1 MTAML
6 KKRLPVG
13 IENFE
18 KIRRDGF
25 YYVDKTDLIKEL
37 LENWG
42 EVNLFTRPRRF
53 GKTLNMSMFQCF
65 FEIGCDKS
73 LFDGLRIAEEST
85 LCETYMGKFPVI
97 SISLKGID
105 AADYETA
112 RNLMVKVVNEEARRF
127 QFLTESSR
135 LTDTDKML
143 FGQLLQKEMDDETL
157 FCSLRELTELLRKH
171 YEKQVIVLID
181 EYDVPLDK
189 AFQNGFYREM
199 VSLIRGLFGMAL
211 KTNDSLQFAV
221 LTGCMRISKES
232 IITGLNNFEVLS
244 ILNDQYDESFGFTDA
259 EVKKILNDYNLKDH
273 YLEVK
278 EWYDGYHFG
287 NIDIY
292 CPWDVIQYCKSLYL
306 DVSAKPQDFW
316 SNSSGNAIVRRFIDK
331 ADISTRNEIERL
343 IAGES
348 IEKDVV
354 SELTYD
360 EIDKSIENLW
370 SVLFTTGY
378 LTHKGRTE
386 NGKYRLVIPNREVR
400 NLFVKKIRE
409 WLSDVTKNDG
419 ETLDKLCNAFVNK
432 ELEKIEE
439 IFGDYLWNTISI
451 RDTAVAKEKK
461 ENFYHGILL
470 GLLGCKSSWLIKSNA
485 ESGTGYS
492 DILVE
497 VPTNR
502 TGIVI
507 ELKYA
512 ENGDLDA
519 ACEEALKQIKE
530 KDYVWDYA
538 GHFFHFSTDEFKKRF
553 IDSVDEDEIIYK
565 DKNTKIIYKGELVDY
580 PFHLFSV
587 IDSG

>member
-65 FEIGCDKS
+65 FEIDCDKS

-181 EYDVPLDK
+181 EYDVPLAK
-189 AFQNGFYREM
+189 ANELGYYDEM
-199 VSLIRGLFGMAL
+199 VRLIRGIFGSAL
-211 KTNDSLQFAV
+211 KTNHNLYFAV
-221 LTGCMRISKES
+221 LTGCLRVAKES
-232 IITGLNNFEVLS
+232 IFTGVNNFNTFTITDV
-244 ILNDQYDESFGFTDA
+244 DFDEYFGFTDA
-259 EVKKILNDYNLKDH
+259 EVKEM
-273 YLEVK
+273 LEEYQLGSSYEDVR
-278 EWYDGYHFG
+278 EWYDGYRFG
-287 NIDIY
+287 NVDVY
-292 CPWDVIQYCKSLYL
+292 CPWDVICYVNKRRTDPALQ
-306 DVSAKPQDFW
+306 PQNYW
-316 SNSSGNAIVRRFIDK
+316 LNTSGNEVVRHFIEALGDGVTK
-331 ADISTRNEIERL
+331 TEMERL
-343 IAGES
+343 IGGE
-348 IEKDVV
+348 IVQKEIH
-354 SELTYD
+354 EEMTYHD
-360 EIDKSIENLW
+360 LYADMGNVW
-370 SVLFTTGY
+370 SVLFMTGY
-378 LTHKGRTE
+378 LTQRGRADG
-386 NGKYRLVIPNREVR
+386 NLYNLVIPNREIR
-400 NLFVKKIRE
+400 NIFTEQIMKMFQE
-409 WLSDVTKNDG
+409 QAEQDG
-419 ETLDKLCNAFVNK
+419 ETLGRFCDALEQGNA
-432 ELEKIEE
+432 EE
-439 IFGDYLWNTISI
+439 VERCFTGYMRKTVSI
-451 RDTAVAKEKK
+451 RDTFVRKATK
-461 ENFYHGILL
+461 ENFYHGMLI
-470 GLLGCKSSWLIKSNA
+470 GLLGFKEGWTVMFNREA
-485 ESGTGYS
+485 GDGFS
-492 DILVE
+492 DIQILIDDAE
-497 VPTNR
+497 

-507 ELKYA
+507 EVKYA
-512 ENGDLDA
+512 QNGDLEA
-519 ACEEALKQIKE
+519 ECQKALTQMRALHYEEGMRNAGIRKILKYGIAC
-530 KDYVWDYA
+530 W
-538 GHFFHFSTDEFKKRF
+538 KKTCKVVVE
-553 IDSVDEDEIIYK
+553 SES
-565 DKNTKIIYKGELVDY
+565 LV
-580 PFHLFSV
+580 
-587 IDSG
+587 

>member
-65 FEIGCDKS
+65 FEIGCDQS

-181 EYDVPLDK
+181 EYDVPLAK
-189 AFQNGFYREM
+189 ANELGYYDEM
-199 VSLIRGLFGMAL
+199 VRLIRGIFGSAL
-211 KTNDSLQFAV
+211 KTNHNLYFAV
-221 LTGCMRISKES
+221 LTGCLRVAKES
-232 IITGLNNFEVLS
+232 IFTGVNNFNTFTITDVDFGE
-244 ILNDQYDESFGFTDA
+244 YFGFTDA
-259 EVKKILNDYNLKDH
+259 EVKEM
-273 YLEVK
+273 LEEYQLGSSYEDVR
-278 EWYDGYHFG
+278 EWYDGYRFG
-287 NIDIY
+287 NVDVY
-292 CPWDVIQYCKSLYL
+292 CPWDVICYVNKRRTDPALQ
-306 DVSAKPQDFW
+306 PQNYW
-316 SNSSGNAIVRRFIDK
+316 LNTSGNEVVRHFIEALGDGVTK
-331 ADISTRNEIERL
+331 TEMERL
-343 IAGES
+343 IGGE
-348 IEKDVV
+348 IVQKEIH
-354 SELTYD
+354 EEMTYHD
-360 EIDKSIENLW
+360 LYADMGNVW
-370 SVLFTTGY
+370 SVLFMTGY
-378 LTHKGRTE
+378 LTQRGRADG
-386 NGKYRLVIPNREVR
+386 NLYNLVIPNREIR
-400 NLFVKKIRE
+400 NIFTEQIMKMFQE
-409 WLSDVTKNDG
+409 QAEQDG
-419 ETLDKLCNAFVNK
+419 ETLGRFCDALEQGNA
-432 ELEKIEE
+432 EE
-439 IFGDYLWNTISI
+439 VERCFTGYMRKTVSI
-451 RDTAVAKEKK
+451 RDTFVRKATK
-461 ENFYHGILL
+461 ENFYHGMLI
-470 GLLGCKSSWLIKSNA
+470 GLLGFKEGWTVMSNREA
-485 ESGTGYS
+485 GDGFS
-492 DILVE
+492 DIQILIDDAE
-497 VPTNR
+497 

-507 ELKYA
+507 EVKYA
-512 ENGDLDA
+512 QNGDLEAECQKALTQMQTLHYEDGMRNA
-519 ACEEALKQIKE
+519 GIRKILKYGIAC
-530 KDYVWDYA
+530 W
-538 GHFFHFSTDEFKKRF
+538 KKTCKVVVE
-553 IDSVDEDEIIYK
+553 SES
-565 DKNTKIIYKGELVDY
+565 LV
-580 PFHLFSV
+580 
-587 IDSG
+587 

>member
-181 EYDVPLDK
+181 EYDVPLAK
-189 AFQNGFYREM
+189 ANELGYYGEM
-199 VSLIRGLFGMAL
+199 VRLICGIFGSAL
-211 KTNDSLQFAV
+211 KTNHNLYFAV
-221 LTGCMRISKES
+221 LTGCLRVAKES
-232 IITGLNNFEVLS
+232 IFTGVNNFNTFTITDV
-244 ILNDQYDESFGFTDA
+244 DFDEYFGFTDA
-259 EVKKILNDYNLKDH
+259 EVKEM
-273 YLEVK
+273 LEEYQLGSSYEDVR
-278 EWYDGYHFG
+278 EWYDGYRFG
-287 NIDIY
+287 NVDVY
-292 CPWDVIQYCKSLYL
+292 CPWDVICYVNKRRTDPALQ
-306 DVSAKPQDFW
+306 PQNYW
-316 SNSSGNAIVRRFIDK
+316 LNTSGNEVVRHFIEALGDGVTK
-331 ADISTRNEIERL
+331 TEMERL
-343 IAGES
+343 IGGE
-348 IEKDVV
+348 IVQKEIH
-354 SELTYD
+354 EEMTYHD
-360 EIDKSIENLW
+360 LYADMGNVW
-370 SVLFTTGY
+370 SVLFMTGY
-378 LTHKGRTE
+378 LTQRGRADG
-386 NGKYRLVIPNREVR
+386 NLYNLVIPNREIR
-400 NLFVKKIRE
+400 NIFTEQIMKMFQE
-409 WLSDVTKNDG
+409 QAEQDG
-419 ETLDKLCNAFVNK
+419 ETLGRFCDALEQENAEEVERCFTGYMRKTVSILDTFVRK
-432 ELEKIEE
+432 A
-439 IFGDYLWNTISI
+439 T
-451 RDTAVAKEKK
+451 K
-461 ENFYHGILL
+461 ENFYHGMLI
-470 GLLGCKSSWLIKSNA
+470 GLLGFKEGWTVMSNREA
-485 ESGTGYS
+485 GDGFS
-492 DILVE
+492 DIQILIDDAE
-497 VPTNR
+497 

-507 ELKYA
+507 EVKYA
-512 ENGDLDA
+512 QNGDLEAECQKALTQMRALHYEDGMRNA
-519 ACEEALKQIKE
+519 GMQKVFKYGIAC
-530 KDYVWDYA
+530 W
-538 GHFFHFSTDEFKKRF
+538 KKTCKVVVE
-553 IDSVDEDEIIYK
+553 SEI
-565 DKNTKIIYKGELVDY
+565 LV
-580 PFHLFSV
+580 
-587 IDSG
+587 G

>member
-53 GKTLNMSMFQCF
+53 GKTLNMSMFQFF

-181 EYDVPLDK
+181 EYDVPLAK
-189 AFQNGFYREM
+189 ANELGYYGEM
-199 VSLIRGLFGMAL
+199 VRLIRGIFGSAL
-211 KTNDSLQFAV
+211 KTNHNLYFAV
-221 LTGCMRISKES
+221 LTGCLRVAKES
-232 IITGLNNFEVLS
+232 IFTGVNNFNTFTITDV
-244 ILNDQYDESFGFTDA
+244 DFDEYFGFTDA
-259 EVKKILNDYNLKDH
+259 EVKEM
-273 YLEVK
+273 LEEYQLGSSYEDVR
-278 EWYDGYHFG
+278 EWYDGYRFG
-287 NIDIY
+287 NVDVY
-292 CPWDVIQYCKSLYL
+292 CPWDVIYYVNKRRTDPALQ
-306 DVSAKPQDFW
+306 PQNYW
-316 SNSSGNAIVRRFIDK
+316 LNTSGNEVVRHFIEALGDGVTK
-331 ADISTRNEIERL
+331 TEMERL
-343 IAGES
+343 IGGE
-348 IEKDVV
+348 IVQKEIH
-354 SELTYD
+354 EEMTYHD
-360 EIDKSIENLW
+360 LYADMGNVW
-370 SVLFTTGY
+370 SVLFMTGY
-378 LTHKGRTE
+378 LTQRGRADG
-386 NGKYRLVIPNREVR
+386 NLYNLVIPNREIR
-400 NLFVKKIRE
+400 NIFTEQIMKMFQE
-409 WLSDVTKNDG
+409 QAEQDG
-419 ETLDKLCNAFVNK
+419 ETLGRFCDALEQGNA
-432 ELEKIEE
+432 EE
-439 IFGDYLWNTISI
+439 VERCFTGYMRKTVSI
-451 RDTAVAKEKK
+451 RDTFVRKATK
-461 ENFYHGILL
+461 ENFYHGMLI
-470 GLLGCKSSWLIKSNA
+470 GLLGFKEGWTVMSNRDA
-485 ESGTGYS
+485 GDGFS
-492 DILVE
+492 DIQILIDDAE
-497 VPTNR
+497 

-507 ELKYA
+507 EVKYA
-512 ENGDLDA
+512 QNGDLEAECQKALTQMRALHYEDGMRNA
-519 ACEEALKQIKE
+519 GMQKVFKYGIAC
-530 KDYVWDYA
+530 W
-538 GHFFHFSTDEFKKRF
+538 KKTCKVVVE
-553 IDSVDEDEIIYK
+553 SEI
-565 DKNTKIIYKGELVDY
+565 LV
-580 PFHLFSV
+580 
-587 IDSG
+587 G

>member
-143 FGQLLQKEMDDETL
+143 FGQLLQKKMDDETL

-181 EYDVPLDK
+181 EYDVPLAK
-189 AFQNGFYREM
+189 ANELGYYDEM
-199 VSLIRGLFGMAL
+199 VRLIRGIFGSAL
-211 KTNDSLQFAV
+211 KTNHNLYFAV
-221 LTGCMRISKES
+221 LTGCLRVAKES
-232 IITGLNNFEVLS
+232 IFTGVNNFNTFTITDV
-244 ILNDQYDESFGFTDA
+244 DFDEYFGFTDA
-259 EVKKILNDYNLKDH
+259 EVKEM
-273 YLEVK
+273 LEEYQLGSSYEDVR
-278 EWYDGYHFG
+278 EWYDGYRFG
-287 NIDIY
+287 NVDVY
-292 CPWDVIQYCKSLYL
+292 CPWDVICYVNKRRTDPALQ
-306 DVSAKPQDFW
+306 PQNYW
-316 SNSSGNAIVRRFIDK
+316 LNTSGNEVVRHFIEALGDGVTK
-331 ADISTRNEIERL
+331 TEMERL
-343 IAGES
+343 IGGE
-348 IEKDVV
+348 IVQKEIH
-354 SELTYD
+354 EEMTYHD
-360 EIDKSIENLW
+360 LYADMGNVW
-370 SVLFTTGY
+370 SVLFMTGY
-378 LTHKGRTE
+378 LTQRGRADG
-386 NGKYRLVIPNREVR
+386 NLYNLVIPNREIR
-400 NLFVKKIRE
+400 NIFTEQIMKMFQE
-409 WLSDVTKNDG
+409 QAEQDG
-419 ETLDKLCNAFVNK
+419 ETLGRFCDALEQGNA
-432 ELEKIEE
+432 EE
-439 IFGDYLWNTISI
+439 VERCFTGYMRKTVSI
-451 RDTAVAKEKK
+451 RDTFVRKATK
-461 ENFYHGILL
+461 ENFYHGMLI
-470 GLLGCKSSWLIKSNA
+470 GLLGFKEGWTVMSNREA
-485 ESGTGYS
+485 GDGFS
-492 DILVE
+492 DIQVLIDDAE
-497 VPTNR
+497 

-507 ELKYA
+507 EVKYA
-512 ENGDLDA
+512 QNGDLEAECQKALTQMRALHYEDGMRNA
-519 ACEEALKQIKE
+519 GMQKVFKYGIAC
-530 KDYVWDYA
+530 W
-538 GHFFHFSTDEFKKRF
+538 KKTCKVVVE
-553 IDSVDEDEIIYK
+553 SES
-565 DKNTKIIYKGELVDY
+565 LV
-580 PFHLFSV
+580 
-587 IDSG
+587 

>member
-18 KIRRDGF
+18 KILRDGF

-181 EYDVPLDK
+181 EYDVPLAK
-189 AFQNGFYREM
+189 ANELGYYGEM
-199 VSLIRGLFGMAL
+199 VRLIRGIFGSAL
-211 KTNDSLQFAV
+211 KTNHNLYFAV
-221 LTGCMRISKES
+221 LTGCLRVEKES
-232 IITGLNNFEVLS
+232 IFTGVNNFNTFTITDV
-244 ILNDQYDESFGFTDA
+244 DFDEYFGFTDA
-259 EVKKILNDYNLKDH
+259 EVKEM
-273 YLEVK
+273 LEEYQLGSSYEDVR
-278 EWYDGYHFG
+278 EWYDGYRFG
-287 NIDIY
+287 NVDVY
-292 CPWDVIQYCKSLYL
+292 CPWDVICYVNKRRTDPALQ
-306 DVSAKPQDFW
+306 PQNYW
-316 SNSSGNAIVRRFIDK
+316 LNTSGNEVVRHFIEALGDGVTK
-331 ADISTRNEIERL
+331 TEMERL
-343 IAGES
+343 IGGE
-348 IEKDVV
+348 IVQKEIH
-354 SELTYD
+354 EEMTYHD
-360 EIDKSIENLW
+360 LYADMGNVW
-370 SVLFTTGY
+370 SVLFMTGY
-378 LTHKGRTE
+378 LTQRGRADG
-386 NGKYRLVIPNREVR
+386 NLYNLVIPNREIR
-400 NLFVKKIRE
+400 NIFTEQIMKMFQE
-409 WLSDVTKNDG
+409 QAEQDG
-419 ETLDKLCNAFVNK
+419 ETLGRFCDALEQGNA
-432 ELEKIEE
+432 EE
-439 IFGDYLWNTISI
+439 VERCFTGYMRKTVSI
-451 RDTAVAKEKK
+451 RDTFVRKATK
-461 ENFYHGILL
+461 ENFYHGMLI
-470 GLLGCKSSWLIKSNA
+470 GLLGFKEGWTVMSNREA
-485 ESGTGYS
+485 GDGFS
-492 DILVE
+492 DIQILIDDAE
-497 VPTNR
+497 

-507 ELKYA
+507 EVKYA
-512 ENGDLDA
+512 QNGDLEAECQKALTQMRALHYEDGMRNA
-519 ACEEALKQIKE
+519 GMQKVFKYGIAC
-530 KDYVWDYA
+530 W
-538 GHFFHFSTDEFKKRF
+538 KKTCKVVVE
-553 IDSVDEDEIIYK
+553 SES
-565 DKNTKIIYKGELVDY
+565 LV
-580 PFHLFSV
+580 
-587 IDSG
+587 

>member
-181 EYDVPLDK
+181 EYDVPLAK
-189 AFQNGFYREM
+189 ANELGYYGEM
-199 VSLIRGLFGMAL
+199 VRLIRGIFGSAL
-211 KTNDSLQFAV
+211 KTNHNLYFAV
-221 LTGCMRISKES
+221 LTGCLRVAKES
-232 IITGLNNFEVLS
+232 IFTGVNNFNTFTITDV
-244 ILNDQYDESFGFTDA
+244 DFDEYFGFTDA
-259 EVKKILNDYNLKDH
+259 EVKEM
-273 YLEVK
+273 LEEYQLGSSYEDVR
-278 EWYDGYHFG
+278 EWYDGYRFG
-287 NIDIY
+287 NVDVY
-292 CPWDVIQYCKSLYL
+292 CPWDVICYVNKLRTDPALQ
-306 DVSAKPQDFW
+306 PQNYW
-316 SNSSGNAIVRRFIDK
+316 LNTSGNEVVRHFIEALGDGVTK
-331 ADISTRNEIERL
+331 TEMERL
-343 IAGES
+343 IGGE
-348 IEKDVV
+348 IVQKEIH
-354 SELTYD
+354 EEMTYHD
-360 EIDKSIENLW
+360 LYADMGNVW
-370 SVLFTTGY
+370 SVLFMTGY
-378 LTHKGRTE
+378 LTQRGRADG
-386 NGKYRLVIPNREVR
+386 NLYNLVIPNREIR
-400 NLFVKKIRE
+400 NIFTEQIMKMFQE
-409 WLSDVTKNDG
+409 QAEQDG
-419 ETLDKLCNAFVNK
+419 ETLGRFCDALEQGNA
-432 ELEKIEE
+432 EE
-439 IFGDYLWNTISI
+439 AERCFTGYMRKTVSI
-451 RDTAVAKEKK
+451 RDTFVRKATK
-461 ENFYHGILL
+461 ENFYHGMLI
-470 GLLGCKSSWLIKSNA
+470 GLLGFKEGWTVMSNREA
-485 ESGTGYS
+485 GDGFS
-492 DILVE
+492 DIQILIDDAE
-497 VPTNR
+497 

-507 ELKYA
+507 EVKYA
-512 ENGDLDA
+512 QNGDLEAECQKALTQMRALHYEDGMRNA
-519 ACEEALKQIKE
+519 GMQKVFKYGIAC
-530 KDYVWDYA
+530 W
-538 GHFFHFSTDEFKKRF
+538 KKTCKVVVE
-553 IDSVDEDEIIYK
+553 SEI
-565 DKNTKIIYKGELVDY
+565 LV
-580 PFHLFSV
+580 
-587 IDSG
+587 G

>member
-143 FGQLLQKEMDDETL
+143 FGQLLQKKMDDETL

-181 EYDVPLDK
+181 EYDVPLAK
-189 AFQNGFYREM
+189 ANELGYYDEM
-199 VSLIRGLFGMAL
+199 VRLIRGIFGSAL
-211 KTNDSLQFAV
+211 KTNHNLYFAV
-221 LTGCMRISKES
+221 LTGCLRVAKES
-232 IITGLNNFEVLS
+232 IFTGVNNFNTFTTTDV
-244 ILNDQYDESFGFTDA
+244 DFDEYFGFTDA
-259 EVKKILNDYNLKDH
+259 EVKEM
-273 YLEVK
+273 LEEYQLGSSYEDVR
-278 EWYDGYHFG
+278 EWYDGYRFG
-287 NIDIY
+287 NVDVY
-292 CPWDVIQYCKSLYL
+292 CPWDVICYVNKRRTDPALQ
-306 DVSAKPQDFW
+306 PQNYW
-316 SNSSGNAIVRRFIDK
+316 LNTSGNEVVRHFIEALGDGVTK
-331 ADISTRNEIERL
+331 TEMERL
-343 IAGES
+343 IGGE
-348 IEKDVV
+348 IVQKEIH
-354 SELTYD
+354 EEMTYHD
-360 EIDKSIENLW
+360 LYADMGNVW
-370 SVLFTTGY
+370 SVLFMTGY
-378 LTHKGRTE
+378 LTQRGRADG
-386 NGKYRLVIPNREVR
+386 NLYNLVIPNREIR
-400 NLFVKKIRE
+400 NIFTEQIMKMFQE
-409 WLSDVTKNDG
+409 QAEQDG
-419 ETLDKLCNAFVNK
+419 ETLGRFCDALEQGNA
-432 ELEKIEE
+432 EE
-439 IFGDYLWNTISI
+439 VERCFTGYMRKTVSI
-451 RDTAVAKEKK
+451 RDTFVRKATK
-461 ENFYHGILL
+461 ENFYHGMLI
-470 GLLGCKSSWLIKSNA
+470 GLLGFKEGWTVMSNREA
-485 ESGTGYS
+485 GDGFS
-492 DILVE
+492 DIQILIDDAE
-497 VPTNR
+497 

-507 ELKYA
+507 EVKYA
-512 ENGDLDA
+512 QNGDLEAECQKALTQMRALHYEDGMRNA
-519 ACEEALKQIKE
+519 GMQKVFKYGIAC
-530 KDYVWDYA
+530 W
-538 GHFFHFSTDEFKKRF
+538 KKTCKVVVE
-553 IDSVDEDEIIYK
+553 SES
-565 DKNTKIIYKGELVDY
+565 LV
-580 PFHLFSV
+580 
-587 IDSG
+587 

>member
-181 EYDVPLDK
+181 EYDVPLAK
-189 AFQNGFYREM
+189 ANELGYYGEM
-199 VSLIRGLFGMAL
+199 VRLIRGIFGSAL
-211 KTNDSLQFAV
+211 KTNHNLYFAV
-221 LTGCMRISKES
+221 LTGCLRVAKES
-232 IITGLNNFEVLS
+232 IFTGVNNFNTFTITDV
-244 ILNDQYDESFGFTDA
+244 DFDEYFGFTDA
-259 EVKKILNDYNLKDH
+259 EVKEM
-273 YLEVK
+273 LEEYQLGSSYEDVR
-278 EWYDGYHFG
+278 EWYDGYRFG
-287 NIDIY
+287 NVDVY
-292 CPWDVIQYCKSLYL
+292 CPWDVICYVNKRRTDPALQ
-306 DVSAKPQDFW
+306 PQNYW
-316 SNSSGNAIVRRFIDK
+316 LNTSGNEVVRHFIEALGDGVTK
-331 ADISTRNEIERL
+331 TEMERL
-343 IAGES
+343 IGGE
-348 IEKDVV
+348 IVQKEIH
-354 SELTYD
+354 EEMTYHD
-360 EIDKSIENLW
+360 LYADMGNVW
-370 SVLFTTGY
+370 SVLFMTGY
-378 LTHKGRTE
+378 LTQRGRADG
-386 NGKYRLVIPNREVR
+386 NLYNLVIPNREIR
-400 NLFVKKIRE
+400 NIFTEQIMKMFQE
-409 WLSDVTKNDG
+409 QAEQDG
-419 ETLDKLCNAFVNK
+419 ETLGRFCDALEQGNA
-432 ELEKIEE
+432 EE
-439 IFGDYLWNTISI
+439 VERCFTGYMRKTVSI
-451 RDTAVAKEKK
+451 RDTFVRKATK
-461 ENFYHGILL
+461 ENFYHGMLI
-470 GLLGCKSSWLIKSNA
+470 GLLGFKEGWTVMSNREA
-485 ESGTGYS
+485 GDGFS
-492 DILVE
+492 DIQILIDDAE
-497 VPTNR
+497 

-507 ELKYA
+507 EVKYA
-512 ENGDLDA
+512 QNGDLEAECQKALTQMRALHYEDGMRNA
-519 ACEEALKQIKE
+519 GMQKVFKYGIAC
-530 KDYVWDYA
+530 W
-538 GHFFHFSTDEFKKRF
+538 KKTCK
-553 IDSVDEDEIIYK
+553 VVVE
-565 DKNTKIIYKGELVDY
+565 GESLV
-580 PFHLFSV
+580 
-587 IDSG
+587 

>member
-181 EYDVPLDK
+181 EYDVPLAK
-189 AFQNGFYREM
+189 ANELGYYGEM
-199 VSLIRGLFGMAL
+199 VRLIRGIFGSAL
-211 KTNDSLQFAV
+211 KTNHNLYFAV
-221 LTGCMRISKES
+221 LTGCLRVAKES
-232 IITGLNNFEVLS
+232 IFTGVNNFNTFTITDV
-244 ILNDQYDESFGFTDA
+244 DFDEYFGFTDA
-259 EVKKILNDYNLKDH
+259 EVKEM
-273 YLEVK
+273 LEEYQLGSSYEDVR
-278 EWYDGYHFG
+278 EWYDGYRFG
-287 NIDIY
+287 NVDVY
-292 CPWDVIQYCKSLYL
+292 CPWDVIYYVNKRRTDPALQ
-306 DVSAKPQDFW
+306 PQNYW
-316 SNSSGNAIVRRFIDK
+316 LNTSGNEVVRHFIEALGDGVTK
-331 ADISTRNEIERL
+331 TEMERL
-343 IAGES
+343 IGGE
-348 IEKDVV
+348 IVQKEIH
-354 SELTYD
+354 EEMTYHD
-360 EIDKSIENLW
+360 LYADMGNVW
-370 SVLFTTGY
+370 SVLFMTGY
-378 LTHKGRTE
+378 LTQRGRADG
-386 NGKYRLVIPNREVR
+386 NLYNLVIPNREIR
-400 NLFVKKIRE
+400 NIFTEQIMKMFQE
-409 WLSDVTKNDG
+409 QAEQDG
-419 ETLDKLCNAFVNK
+419 ETLGRFCDALEQGNA
-432 ELEKIEE
+432 EE
-439 IFGDYLWNTISI
+439 VERCFTGYMRKTVSI
-451 RDTAVAKEKK
+451 RDTFVRKATK
-461 ENFYHGILL
+461 ENFYHGMLI
-470 GLLGCKSSWLIKSNA
+470 GLLGFKEGWTVMSNREA
-485 ESGTGYS
+485 GDEFS
-492 DILVE
+492 DIQVLIDDAE
-497 VPTNR
+497 

-507 ELKYA
+507 EVKYA
-512 ENGDLDA
+512 QNGDLEA
-519 ACEEALKQIKE
+519 ECQKALTQMRALHYEEGMRNAGIRKILKYGIAC
-530 KDYVWDYA
+530 W
-538 GHFFHFSTDEFKKRF
+538 KKTCKVVVE
-553 IDSVDEDEIIYK
+553 SEI
-565 DKNTKIIYKGELVDY
+565 LV
-580 PFHLFSV
+580 
-587 IDSG
+587 G

>member
-181 EYDVPLDK
+181 EYDVPLAK
-189 AFQNGFYREM
+189 ANELGYYGEM
-199 VSLIRGLFGMAL
+199 VRLIRGIFGSAL
-211 KTNDSLQFAV
+211 KTNHNLYFAV
-221 LTGCMRISKES
+221 LTGCLRVAKES
-232 IITGLNNFEVLS
+232 IFTGVNNFNTFTITDV
-244 ILNDQYDESFGFTDA
+244 DFDEYFGFTDA
-259 EVKKILNDYNLKDH
+259 EVKEM
-273 YLEVK
+273 LEEYQLGSSYEDVR
-278 EWYDGYHFG
+278 EWYDGYRFG
-287 NIDIY
+287 NVDVY
-292 CPWDVIQYCKSLYL
+292 CPWDVICYVNKRRTDPALQ
-306 DVSAKPQDFW
+306 PQNYW
-316 SNSSGNAIVRRFIDK
+316 LNTSGNEVVRHFIEALGDGVTK
-331 ADISTRNEIERL
+331 TEMERL
-343 IAGES
+343 IGGE
-348 IEKDVV
+348 IVQKEIH
-354 SELTYD
+354 EEMTYHD
-360 EIDKSIENLW
+360 LYADMGNLW
-370 SVLFTTGY
+370 SVLFMTGY
-378 LTHKGRTE
+378 LTQRGRADG
-386 NGKYRLVIPNREVR
+386 NLYNLVIPNREIR
-400 NLFVKKIRE
+400 NIFTEQIMKMFQE
-409 WLSDVTKNDG
+409 QAEQDG
-419 ETLDKLCNAFVNK
+419 ETLGRFCDALEQGNA
-432 ELEKIEE
+432 EE
-439 IFGDYLWNTISI
+439 VERCFTGYMRKTVSI
-451 RDTAVAKEKK
+451 RDTFVRKATK
-461 ENFYHGILL
+461 ENFYHGMLI
-470 GLLGCKSSWLIKSNA
+470 GLLGFKEGWTVMSNREA
-485 ESGTGYS
+485 GDGFS
-492 DILVE
+492 DIQILIDDAE
-497 VPTNR
+497 

-507 ELKYA
+507 EVKYA
-512 ENGDLDA
+512 QNGDLEAECQKALTQMRALHYEDGMRNA
-519 ACEEALKQIKE
+519 GMQKVFKYGIAC
-530 KDYVWDYA
+530 W
-538 GHFFHFSTDEFKKRF
+538 KKTCKVVVE
-553 IDSVDEDEIIYK
+553 SEI
-565 DKNTKIIYKGELVDY
+565 LV
-580 PFHLFSV
+580 
-587 IDSG
+587 G

>member
-73 LFDGLRIAEEST
+73 LFDGLRIAEESM

-181 EYDVPLDK
+181 EYDVPLAK
-189 AFQNGFYREM
+189 ANELGYYDEM
-199 VSLIRGLFGMAL
+199 VRLIRGIFGSAL
-211 KTNDSLQFAV
+211 KTNHNLYFAM
-221 LTGCMRISKES
+221 LTGCLRVAKES
-232 IITGLNNFEVLS
+232 IFTGVNNFNTFTITDV
-244 ILNDQYDESFGFTDA
+244 DFDEYFGFTDA
-259 EVKKILNDYNLKDH
+259 EVKEM
-273 YLEVK
+273 LEEYQLGSSYEDVR
-278 EWYDGYHFG
+278 EWYDGYRFG
-287 NIDIY
+287 NVDVY
-292 CPWDVIQYCKSLYL
+292 CPWDVICYVNKRRTDPALQ
-306 DVSAKPQDFW
+306 PQNYW
-316 SNSSGNAIVRRFIDK
+316 LNTSGNEVVRHFIEALGDGVTK
-331 ADISTRNEIERL
+331 TEMERL
-343 IAGES
+343 IGGE
-348 IEKDVV
+348 IVQKEIH
-354 SELTYD
+354 EEMTYHD
-360 EIDKSIENLW
+360 LYADMGNVW
-370 SVLFTTGY
+370 SVLFMTGY
-378 LTHKGRTE
+378 LTQRGRADG
-386 NGKYRLVIPNREVR
+386 NLYNLVIPNREIR
-400 NLFVKKIRE
+400 NIFTEQIMKMFQE
-409 WLSDVTKNDG
+409 QAEQDG
-419 ETLDKLCNAFVNK
+419 ETLGRFCDALEQGNA
-432 ELEKIEE
+432 EE
-439 IFGDYLWNTISI
+439 VERCFTGYMRKTVSI
-451 RDTAVAKEKK
+451 RDTFVRKATK
-461 ENFYHGILL
+461 ENFYHGMLI
-470 GLLGCKSSWLIKSNA
+470 GLLGFKEGWTVMSNREA
-485 ESGTGYS
+485 GDGFS
-492 DILVE
+492 DIQILIDDAE
-497 VPTNR
+497 

-507 ELKYA
+507 EVKYA
-512 ENGDLDA
+512 QNGDLEEECQKALTQMRALHYEDGMRNA
-519 ACEEALKQIKE
+519 GMQKVFKYGIAC
-530 KDYVWDYA
+530 W
-538 GHFFHFSTDEFKKRF
+538 KKTCKVVVE
-553 IDSVDEDEIIYK
+553 SEI
-565 DKNTKIIYKGELVDY
+565 LV
-580 PFHLFSV
+580 
-587 IDSG
+587 G

>member
-181 EYDVPLDK
+181 EYDVPLAK
-189 AFQNGFYREM
+189 ANELGYYDEM
-199 VSLIRGLFGMAL
+199 VRLIRGIFGSAL
-211 KTNDSLQFAV
+211 KTNHNLYFAV
-221 LTGCMRISKES
+221 LTGCLRVAKES
-232 IITGLNNFEVLS
+232 IFTGVNNFNTFTITDV
-244 ILNDQYDESFGFTDA
+244 DFDEYFGFTDA
-259 EVKKILNDYNLKDH
+259 EVKEM
-273 YLEVK
+273 LEEYQLGSSYEDVR
-278 EWYDGYHFG
+278 EWYDGYRFG
-287 NIDIY
+287 NVDVY
-292 CPWDVIQYCKSLYL
+292 CPWDVICYVNKRRTDPALQ
-306 DVSAKPQDFW
+306 PQNYW
-316 SNSSGNAIVRRFIDK
+316 LNTSGNEVVRHFIEALGDGVTK
-331 ADISTRNEIERL
+331 TEMERL
-343 IAGES
+343 IGGE
-348 IEKDVV
+348 IVQKEIH
-354 SELTYD
+354 EEMTYHD
-360 EIDKSIENLW
+360 LYADMGNVW
-370 SVLFTTGY
+370 SVLFMTGY
-378 LTHKGRTE
+378 LTQRGRADG
-386 NGKYRLVIPNREVR
+386 NLYNLVIPNREIR
-400 NLFVKKIRE
+400 NIFTEQIMKMFQE
-409 WLSDVTKNDG
+409 QAEQDG
-419 ETLDKLCNAFVNK
+419 ETLGRFCDALEQGNA
-432 ELEKIEE
+432 EE
-439 IFGDYLWNTISI
+439 VERCFTGYMRKTVSI
-451 RDTAVAKEKK
+451 RDTFVRKATK
-461 ENFYHGILL
+461 ENFYHGMLI
-470 GLLGCKSSWLIKSNA
+470 GLLGFKEGWTVMSNR
-485 ESGTGYS
+485 EVGDGFS
-492 DILVE
+492 DIQILIDDAE
-497 VPTNR
+497 

-507 ELKYA
+507 EVKYA
-512 ENGDLDA
+512 QNGDLEAECQKALTQMRALHYEDGMRNA
-519 ACEEALKQIKE
+519 GMQKVFKYGIAC
-530 KDYVWDYA
+530 W
-538 GHFFHFSTDEFKKRF
+538 KKTCKVVVE
-553 IDSVDEDEIIYK
+553 SEI
-565 DKNTKIIYKGELVDY
+565 LV
-580 PFHLFSV
+580 
-587 IDSG
+587 G

>member
-181 EYDVPLDK
+181 EYDVPLAK
-189 AFQNGFYREM
+189 ANELGYYDEM
-199 VSLIRGLFGMAL
+199 VRLIRGIFGSAL
-211 KTNDSLQFAV
+211 KTNHNLYFAV
-221 LTGCMRISKES
+221 LTGCLRVAKES
-232 IITGLNNFEVLS
+232 IFTGVNNFNTFTITDV
-244 ILNDQYDESFGFTDA
+244 DFDEYFGFTDA
-259 EVKKILNDYNLKDH
+259 EVKEM
-273 YLEVK
+273 LEEYQLGSSYEDVR
-278 EWYDGYHFG
+278 EWYDGYRFG
-287 NIDIY
+287 NVDVY
-292 CPWDVIQYCKSLYL
+292 CPWDVICYVNKRRTDPALQ
-306 DVSAKPQDFW
+306 PQNYW
-316 SNSSGNAIVRRFIDK
+316 LNTSGNEVVRHFIEALGDGVTK
-331 ADISTRNEIERL
+331 TEMERL
-343 IAGES
+343 IGGE
-348 IEKDVV
+348 IVQKEIH
-354 SELTYD
+354 EEMTYHD
-360 EIDKSIENLW
+360 LYADMGNVW
-370 SVLFTTGY
+370 SVLFMTGY
-378 LTHKGRTE
+378 LTQRGRADG
-386 NGKYRLVIPNREVR
+386 NLYNLVIPNREIR
-400 NLFVKKIRE
+400 NIFTEQIMKMFQE
-409 WLSDVTKNDG
+409 QAEQDG
-419 ETLDKLCNAFVNK
+419 ETLGRFCDALEQGNA
-432 ELEKIEE
+432 EE
-439 IFGDYLWNTISI
+439 VERCFTGYMRKTVSI
-451 RDTAVAKEKK
+451 RDTFVRKATK
-461 ENFYHGILL
+461 ENFYHGMLI
-470 GLLGCKSSWLIKSNA
+470 GLLGFKEGWTVMSNREA
-485 ESGTGYS
+485 GDGFS
-492 DILVE
+492 DIQILIDDAE
-497 VPTNR
+497 

-507 ELKYA
+507 EVKYA
-512 ENGDLDA
+512 QNGDLEA
-519 ACEEALKQIKE
+519 ECQKALTQMRALHYEEGMRNAGMQKVFKYGIAC
-530 KDYVWDYA
+530 W
-538 GHFFHFSTDEFKKRF
+538 KKTCKVVVE
-553 IDSVDEDEIIYK
+553 SES
-565 DKNTKIIYKGELVDY
+565 LV
-580 PFHLFSV
+580 
-587 IDSG
+587 

>member
-181 EYDVPLDK
+181 EYDVPLAK
-189 AFQNGFYREM
+189 ANELGYYDEM
-199 VSLIRGLFGMAL
+199 VRLIRGIFGSAL
-211 KTNDSLQFAV
+211 KTNHNLYFAV
-221 LTGCMRISKES
+221 LTGCLRVAKES
-232 IITGLNNFEVLS
+232 IFTGVNNFNTFTITDV
-244 ILNDQYDESFGFTDA
+244 DFDEYFGFTDA
-259 EVKKILNDYNLKDH
+259 EVKEM
-273 YLEVK
+273 LEEYQLGSSYEDVR
-278 EWYDGYHFG
+278 EWYDGYRFG
-287 NIDIY
+287 NVDVY
-292 CPWDVIQYCKSLYL
+292 CPWDVICYVNKRRTDPALQ
-306 DVSAKPQDFW
+306 PQNYW
-316 SNSSGNAIVRRFIDK
+316 LNTSGNEVVRHFIEALGDGVTK
-331 ADISTRNEIERL
+331 TEMERL
-343 IAGES
+343 IGGE
-348 IEKDVV
+348 IVQKEIH
-354 SELTYD
+354 EEMTYHD
-360 EIDKSIENLW
+360 LYADMGNVW
-370 SVLFTTGY
+370 SVLFMTGY
-378 LTHKGRTE
+378 LTQRGRADG
-386 NGKYRLVIPNREVR
+386 NLYNLVIPNREIR
-400 NLFVKKIRE
+400 NIFTEQIMKMFQE
-409 WLSDVTKNDG
+409 QAEQDG
-419 ETLDKLCNAFVNK
+419 ETLGRFCDALEQGNA
-432 ELEKIEE
+432 EE
-439 IFGDYLWNTISI
+439 VERCFTGYMRKTVSI
-451 RDTAVAKEKK
+451 RDTFVRKATK
-461 ENFYHGILL
+461 ENFYHGMLI
-470 GLLGCKSSWLIKSNA
+470 GLLGFKEGWTVMSNREA
-485 ESGTGYS
+485 GDGFS
-492 DILVE
+492 DIQILIDDAE
-497 VPTNR
+497 

-507 ELKYA
+507 EVKYA
-512 ENGDLDA
+512 QNGDLEA
-519 ACEEALKQIKE
+519 ECQKALTQMRALHYEEGMRNAGIRKILKYGIAC
-530 KDYVWDYA
+530 W
-538 GHFFHFSTDEFKKRF
+538 KKTCKVVVE
-553 IDSVDEDEIIYK
+553 SEI
-565 DKNTKIIYKGELVDY
+565 LV
-580 PFHLFSV
+580 
-587 IDSG
+587 G

>member
-181 EYDVPLDK
+181 EYDVPLAK
-189 AFQNGFYREM
+189 ANELGYYGEM
-199 VSLIRGLFGMAL
+199 VRLIRGIFGSAL
-211 KTNDSLQFAV
+211 KTNHNLYFAV
-221 LTGCMRISKES
+221 LTGCLRVAKES
-232 IITGLNNFEVLS
+232 IFTGVNNFNTFTITDV
-244 ILNDQYDESFGFTDA
+244 DFDEYFGFTDA
-259 EVKKILNDYNLKDH
+259 EVKEM
-273 YLEVK
+273 LEEYQLGSSYEDVR
-278 EWYDGYHFG
+278 EWYDGYRFG
-287 NIDIY
+287 NVDVY
-292 CPWDVIQYCKSLYL
+292 CPWDVICYVNKRRTDPALQ
-306 DVSAKPQDFW
+306 PQNYW
-316 SNSSGNAIVRRFIDK
+316 LNTSGNEVVRHFIEALGDGVTK
-331 ADISTRNEIERL
+331 TEMERL
-343 IAGES
+343 IGGE
-348 IEKDVV
+348 IVQKEIH
-354 SELTYD
+354 EEMTYHD
-360 EIDKSIENLW
+360 LYADMGNVW
-370 SVLFTTGY
+370 SVLFMTGY
-378 LTHKGRTE
+378 LTQRGRADG
-386 NGKYRLVIPNREVR
+386 NLYNFVIPNREIR
-400 NLFVKKIRE
+400 NIFTEQIMKMFQE
-409 WLSDVTKNDG
+409 QAEQDG
-419 ETLDKLCNAFVNK
+419 ETLGRFCDALEQGNA
-432 ELEKIEE
+432 EE
-439 IFGDYLWNTISI
+439 VERCFTGYMRKTVSI
-451 RDTAVAKEKK
+451 RDTFVRKATK
-461 ENFYHGILL
+461 ENFYHGMLI
-470 GLLGCKSSWLIKSNA
+470 GLLGFKEGWTVMSNREA
-485 ESGTGYS
+485 GDGFS
-492 DILVE
+492 DIQILIDDAE
-497 VPTNR
+497 

-507 ELKYA
+507 EVKYA
-512 ENGDLDA
+512 QNGDLEAECQKALTQMRALHYEDGMRNA
-519 ACEEALKQIKE
+519 GMQKVFKYGIAC
-530 KDYVWDYA
+530 W
-538 GHFFHFSTDEFKKRF
+538 KKTCKVVVE
-553 IDSVDEDEIIYK
+553 SEI
-565 DKNTKIIYKGELVDY
+565 LV
-580 PFHLFSV
+580 
-587 IDSG
+587 G

>member
-73 LFDGLRIAEEST
+73 LFDGLRIAEESM

-181 EYDVPLDK
+181 EYDVPLAK
-189 AFQNGFYREM
+189 ANELGYYDEM
-199 VSLIRGLFGMAL
+199 VRLIRGIFGSAL
-211 KTNDSLQFAV
+211 KTNHNLYFAV
-221 LTGCMRISKES
+221 LTGCLRVAKES
-232 IITGLNNFEVLS
+232 IFTGVNNFNTFTITDV
-244 ILNDQYDESFGFTDA
+244 DFDEYFGFTDA
-259 EVKKILNDYNLKDH
+259 EVKEM
-273 YLEVK
+273 LEEYQLGSSYEDVR
-278 EWYDGYHFG
+278 EWYDGYRFG
-287 NIDIY
+287 NVDVY
-292 CPWDVIQYCKSLYL
+292 CPWDVICYVNKRRTDPALQ
-306 DVSAKPQDFW
+306 PQNYW
-316 SNSSGNAIVRRFIDK
+316 LNTSGNEVVRHFIEALGDGVTK
-331 ADISTRNEIERL
+331 TEMERL
-343 IAGES
+343 IGGE
-348 IEKDVV
+348 IVQKEIH
-354 SELTYD
+354 EEMTYHD
-360 EIDKSIENLW
+360 LYADMGNVW
-370 SVLFTTGY
+370 SVLFMTGY
-378 LTHKGRTE
+378 LTQRGRADG
-386 NGKYRLVIPNREVR
+386 NLYNLVIPNREIR
-400 NLFVKKIRE
+400 NIFTEQIMKMFQE
-409 WLSDVTKNDG
+409 QAEQDG
-419 ETLDKLCNAFVNK
+419 ETLGRFCDALEQGNA
-432 ELEKIEE
+432 EE
-439 IFGDYLWNTISI
+439 VERCFTGYMRKTVSI
-451 RDTAVAKEKK
+451 RDTFVRKATK
-461 ENFYHGILL
+461 ENFYHGMLI
-470 GLLGCKSSWLIKSNA
+470 GLLGFKEGWTVMSNREA
-485 ESGTGYS
+485 GDGFS
-492 DILVE
+492 DIQILIDDAE
-497 VPTNR
+497 

-507 ELKYA
+507 EVKYA
-512 ENGDLDA
+512 QNGDLEA
-519 ACEEALKQIKE
+519 ECQKALTQMRALHYEEGMRNAGMQKVFKYGIAC
-530 KDYVWDYA
+530 W
-538 GHFFHFSTDEFKKRF
+538 KKTCKVVVE
-553 IDSVDEDEIIYK
+553 SES
-565 DKNTKIIYKGELVDY
+565 LV
-580 PFHLFSV
+580 
-587 IDSG
+587 

>member
-181 EYDVPLDK
+181 EYDVPLAK
-189 AFQNGFYREM
+189 ANELGYYDEM
-199 VSLIRGLFGMAL
+199 VRLIRGIFGSAL
-211 KTNDSLQFAV
+211 KTNHNLYFAV
-221 LTGCMRISKES
+221 LTGCLRVAKES
-232 IITGLNNFEVLS
+232 IFTGVNNFNTFTITDV
-244 ILNDQYDESFGFTDA
+244 DFDEYFGFTDA
-259 EVKKILNDYNLKDH
+259 EVKEM
-273 YLEVK
+273 LEEYQLGSSYEDVR
-278 EWYDGYHFG
+278 EWYDGYRFG
-287 NIDIY
+287 NVDVY
-292 CPWDVIQYCKSLYL
+292 CPWDVICYVNKRRTDPALQ
-306 DVSAKPQDFW
+306 PQNYW
-316 SNSSGNAIVRRFIDK
+316 LNTSGNEVVRHFIEALGDGVTK
-331 ADISTRNEIERL
+331 TEMERL
-343 IAGES
+343 IGGE
-348 IEKDVV
+348 IVQKEIH
-354 SELTYD
+354 EEMTYHD
-360 EIDKSIENLW
+360 LYVDMGNVW
-370 SVLFTTGY
+370 SVLFMTGY
-378 LTHKGRTE
+378 LTQRGRADG
-386 NGKYRLVIPNREVR
+386 NLYNLVIPNREIR
-400 NLFVKKIRE
+400 NIFTEQIMKMFQE
-409 WLSDVTKNDG
+409 QAEQDG
-419 ETLDKLCNAFVNK
+419 ETLGRFCDALEQGNA
-432 ELEKIEE
+432 EE
-439 IFGDYLWNTISI
+439 VERCFTGYMRKTVSI
-451 RDTAVAKEKK
+451 RDTFVRKATK
-461 ENFYHGILL
+461 ENFYHGMLI
-470 GLLGCKSSWLIKSNA
+470 GLLGFKEGWTVMSNREA
-485 ESGTGYS
+485 GDGFS
-492 DILVE
+492 DIQVLIDDAE
-497 VPTNR
+497 

-507 ELKYA
+507 EVKYAQDGDLEAECQKALTQMRALHYEEGMRNAGIRKILKY
-512 ENGDLDA
+512 GI
-519 ACEEALKQIKE
+519 AC
-530 KDYVWDYA
+530 W
-538 GHFFHFSTDEFKKRF
+538 KKTCKVVVE
-553 IDSVDEDEIIYK
+553 SES
-565 DKNTKIIYKGELVDY
+565 LV
-580 PFHLFSV
+580 
-587 IDSG
+587 

>member
-181 EYDVPLDK
+181 EYDVPLAK
-189 AFQNGFYREM
+189 ANELGYYDEM
-199 VSLIRGLFGMAL
+199 VRLIRGIFGSAL
-211 KTNDSLQFAV
+211 KTNHNLYFAM
-221 LTGCMRISKES
+221 LTGCLRVAKES
-232 IITGLNNFEVLS
+232 IFTGVNNFNTFTITDV
-244 ILNDQYDESFGFTDA
+244 DFDEYFGFTDA
-259 EVKKILNDYNLKDH
+259 EVKEM
-273 YLEVK
+273 LEEYQLGSSYEDVR
-278 EWYDGYHFG
+278 EWYDGYRFG
-287 NIDIY
+287 NVDVY
-292 CPWDVIQYCKSLYL
+292 CPWDVICYVNKRRTDPALQ
-306 DVSAKPQDFW
+306 PQNYW
-316 SNSSGNAIVRRFIDK
+316 LNTSGNEVVRHFIEALGDGV
-331 ADISTRNEIERL
+331 TRTEMERL
-343 IAGES
+343 IGGE
-348 IEKDVV
+348 IVQKEIH
-354 SELTYD
+354 EEMTYHD
-360 EIDKSIENLW
+360 LYVDMGNVW
-370 SVLFTTGY
+370 SVLFMTGY
-378 LTHKGRTE
+378 LTQRGRADG
-386 NGKYRLVIPNREVR
+386 NLYNLVIPNREIR
-400 NLFVKKIRE
+400 NIFTEQIMKMFQE
-409 WLSDVTKNDG
+409 QAEQDG
-419 ETLDKLCNAFVNK
+419 ETLGRFCDALEQGNA
-432 ELEKIEE
+432 EE
-439 IFGDYLWNTISI
+439 VERCFTGYMRKTVSI
-451 RDTAVAKEKK
+451 RDTFVRKATK
-461 ENFYHGILL
+461 ENFYHGMLI
-470 GLLGCKSSWLIKSNA
+470 GLLGFKEGWTVMSNREA
-485 ESGTGYS
+485 GDEFS
-492 DILVE
+492 DIQVLIDDAE
-497 VPTNR
+497 

-507 ELKYA
+507 EVKYA
-512 ENGDLDA
+512 QDGDLEAECQKALTQMRALHYEDGMRNA
-519 ACEEALKQIKE
+519 GMQKVFKYGIAC
-530 KDYVWDYA
+530 W
-538 GHFFHFSTDEFKKRF
+538 KKTCKVVVE
-553 IDSVDEDEIIYK
+553 SEI
-565 DKNTKIIYKGELVDY
+565 LV
-580 PFHLFSV
+580 
-587 IDSG
+587 G

>member
-181 EYDVPLDK
+181 EYDVPLAK
-189 AFQNGFYREM
+189 ANELGYYDEM
-199 VSLIRGLFGMAL
+199 VRLIRGIFGSAL
-211 KTNDSLQFAV
+211 KTNHNLYFAV
-221 LTGCMRISKES
+221 LTGCLRVAKES
-232 IITGLNNFEVLS
+232 IFTGVNNFNTFTITDV
-244 ILNDQYDESFGFTDA
+244 DFDEYFGFTDA
-259 EVKKILNDYNLKDH
+259 EVKEM
-273 YLEVK
+273 LEEYQLGSSYEDVR
-278 EWYDGYHFG
+278 EWYDGYRFG
-287 NIDIY
+287 NVDVY
-292 CPWDVIQYCKSLYL
+292 CPWDVICYVNKRRTDPALQ
-306 DVSAKPQDFW
+306 PQNYW
-316 SNSSGNAIVRRFIDK
+316 LNTSGNEVVRHFIEALGDGVTK
-331 ADISTRNEIERL
+331 TEMERL
-343 IAGES
+343 IGGE
-348 IEKDVV
+348 IVQKEIH
-354 SELTYD
+354 EEMTYHD
-360 EIDKSIENLW
+360 LYADMGNVW
-370 SVLFTTGY
+370 SVLFMTGY
-378 LTHKGRTE
+378 LTQRGRADG
-386 NGKYRLVIPNREVR
+386 NLYNLVIPNREIR
-400 NLFVKKIRE
+400 NIFTEQIMKMFQE
-409 WLSDVTKNDG
+409 QAEQDG
-419 ETLDKLCNAFVNK
+419 ETLGRFCDALEQGNA
-432 ELEKIEE
+432 EE
-439 IFGDYLWNTISI
+439 VERCFTGYMRKTVSI
-451 RDTAVAKEKK
+451 RDTFVRKATK
-461 ENFYHGILL
+461 ENFYHGMLI
-470 GLLGCKSSWLIKSNA
+470 GLLGFKEGWTVMSNR
-485 ESGTGYS
+485 EVGDGFS
-492 DILVE
+492 DIQILIDDAE
-497 VPTNR
+497 

-507 ELKYA
+507 EVKYA
-512 ENGDLDA
+512 QNGDLEA
-519 ACEEALKQIKE
+519 ECQKALTQMRALHYEEGMRNAGIRKILKYGIAC
-530 KDYVWDYA
+530 W
-538 GHFFHFSTDEFKKRF
+538 KKTCKVVVE
-553 IDSVDEDEIIYK
+553 SES
-565 DKNTKIIYKGELVDY
+565 LV
-580 PFHLFSV
+580 
-587 IDSG
+587 

>member
-73 LFDGLRIAEEST
+73 LFDGLRIAEESM

-181 EYDVPLDK
+181 EYDVPLAK
-189 AFQNGFYREM
+189 ANELGYYDEM
-199 VSLIRGLFGMAL
+199 VRLIRGIFGSAL
-211 KTNDSLQFAV
+211 KTNHNLYFAV
-221 LTGCMRISKES
+221 LTGCLRVAKES
-232 IITGLNNFEVLS
+232 IFTGVNNFNTFTITDV
-244 ILNDQYDESFGFTDA
+244 DFDEYFGFTDA
-259 EVKKILNDYNLKDH
+259 EVKEM
-273 YLEVK
+273 LEEYQLGSSYEDVR
-278 EWYDGYHFG
+278 EWYDGYRFG
-287 NIDIY
+287 NVDVY
-292 CPWDVIQYCKSLYL
+292 CPWDVICYVNKRRTDPALQ
-306 DVSAKPQDFW
+306 PQNYW
-316 SNSSGNAIVRRFIDK
+316 LNTSGNEVVRHFIEALGDGVTK
-331 ADISTRNEIERL
+331 TEMERL
-343 IAGES
+343 IGGE
-348 IEKDVV
+348 IVQKEIH
-354 SELTYD
+354 EEMTYHD
-360 EIDKSIENLW
+360 LYADMGNVW
-370 SVLFTTGY
+370 SVLFMTGY
-378 LTHKGRTE
+378 LTQRGRADG
-386 NGKYRLVIPNREVR
+386 NLYNLVIPNREIR
-400 NLFVKKIRE
+400 NIFTEQIMKMFQE
-409 WLSDVTKNDG
+409 QAEQDG
-419 ETLDKLCNAFVNK
+419 ETLGRFCDALEQGNA
-432 ELEKIEE
+432 EE
-439 IFGDYLWNTISI
+439 VERCFTGYMRKTVSI
-451 RDTAVAKEKK
+451 RDTFVRKATK
-461 ENFYHGILL
+461 ENFYHGMLI
-470 GLLGCKSSWLIKSNA
+470 GLLGFKEGWTVMSNREA
-485 ESGTGYS
+485 GDGFS
-492 DILVE
+492 DIQILIDDAE
-497 VPTNR
+497 

-507 ELKYA
+507 EVKYA
-512 ENGDLDA
+512 QNGDLEAECQKALTQMRALHYEDGMRNA
-519 ACEEALKQIKE
+519 GMQKVFKYGIAC
-530 KDYVWDYA
+530 W
-538 GHFFHFSTDEFKKRF
+538 KKNCKVVVE
-553 IDSVDEDEIIYK
+553 SES
-565 DKNTKIIYKGELVDY
+565 LV
-580 PFHLFSV
+580 
-587 IDSG
+587 

>member
-181 EYDVPLDK
+181 EYDVPLAK
-189 AFQNGFYREM
+189 ANELGYYDEM
-199 VSLIRGLFGMAL
+199 VRLIRGIFGSAL
-211 KTNDSLQFAV
+211 KTNHNLYFAV
-221 LTGCMRISKES
+221 LTGCLRVAKES
-232 IITGLNNFEVLS
+232 IFTGVNNFNTFTITDV
-244 ILNDQYDESFGFTDA
+244 DFDEYFGFTDA
-259 EVKKILNDYNLKDH
+259 EVKEM
-273 YLEVK
+273 LEEYQLGSSYEDVR
-278 EWYDGYHFG
+278 EWYDGYRFG
-287 NIDIY
+287 NVDVY
-292 CPWDVIQYCKSLYL
+292 CPWDVICYVNKRRTDPALQ
-306 DVSAKPQDFW
+306 PQNYW
-316 SNSSGNAIVRRFIDK
+316 LNTSGNEVVRHFIEALGDGVTK
-331 ADISTRNEIERL
+331 TEMERL
-343 IAGES
+343 IGGE
-348 IEKDVV
+348 IVQKEIH
-354 SELTYD
+354 EEMTYHD
-360 EIDKSIENLW
+360 LYADMGNVW
-370 SVLFTTGY
+370 SVLFMTGY
-378 LTHKGRTE
+378 LTQRGRADG
-386 NGKYRLVIPNREVR
+386 NLYNLVIPNREIR
-400 NLFVKKIRE
+400 NIFTEQIMKMFQE
-409 WLSDVTKNDG
+409 QAEQDG
-419 ETLDKLCNAFVNK
+419 ETLGRFCDALEQGNA
-432 ELEKIEE
+432 EE
-439 IFGDYLWNTISI
+439 VERCFTGYMRKTVSI
-451 RDTAVAKEKK
+451 RDTFVRKATK
-461 ENFYHGILL
+461 ENFYHGMLI
-470 GLLGCKSSWLIKSNA
+470 GLLGFKEGWTVMSNREA
-485 ESGTGYS
+485 GDGFS
-492 DILVE
+492 DIQVLIDDAE
-497 VPTNR
+497 

-507 ELKYA
+507 EVKYAQDGDLEAECQKALTQMRALHYEEGMRNAGIRKILKY
-512 ENGDLDA
+512 GI
-519 ACEEALKQIKE
+519 AC
-530 KDYVWDYA
+530 W
-538 GHFFHFSTDEFKKRF
+538 KKTCKVVVE
-553 IDSVDEDEIIYK
+553 SES
-565 DKNTKIIYKGELVDY
+565 LV
-580 PFHLFSV
+580 
-587 IDSG
+587 

>member
-181 EYDVPLDK
+181 EYDVPLAK
-189 AFQNGFYREM
+189 ANELGYYDEM
-199 VSLIRGLFGMAL
+199 VRLIRGIFGSAL
-211 KTNDSLQFAV
+211 KTNHNLYFAV
-221 LTGCMRISKES
+221 LTGCLRVAKES
-232 IITGLNNFEVLS
+232 IFTGVNNFNTFTITDV
-244 ILNDQYDESFGFTDA
+244 DFDEYFGFTDA
-259 EVKKILNDYNLKDH
+259 EVKEM
-273 YLEVK
+273 LEEYQLGSSYEDVR
-278 EWYDGYHFG
+278 EWYDGYRFG
-287 NIDIY
+287 NVDVY
-292 CPWDVIQYCKSLYL
+292 CPWDVICYVNKRRTDPALQ
-306 DVSAKPQDFW
+306 PQNYW
-316 SNSSGNAIVRRFIDK
+316 LNTSGNEVVRHFIEALGDGVTK
-331 ADISTRNEIERL
+331 TEMERL
-343 IAGES
+343 IGGE
-348 IEKDVV
+348 IVQKEIH
-354 SELTYD
+354 EEMTYHD
-360 EIDKSIENLW
+360 LYADMGNVW
-370 SVLFTTGY
+370 SVLFMTGY
-378 LTHKGRTE
+378 LTQRGRADG
-386 NGKYRLVIPNREVR
+386 NLYNLVIPNREIR
-400 NLFVKKIRE
+400 NIFTEQIMKMFQE
-409 WLSDVTKNDG
+409 QAEQDG
-419 ETLDKLCNAFVNK
+419 ETLGRFCDALEQGNA
-432 ELEKIEE
+432 EE
-439 IFGDYLWNTISI
+439 VERCFTGYMRKTVSI
-451 RDTAVAKEKK
+451 RDTFVRKATK
-461 ENFYHGILL
+461 ENFYHGMLI
-470 GLLGCKSSWLIKSNA
+470 GLLGFKEGWTVMSNREA
-485 ESGTGYS
+485 GDGFS
-492 DILVE
+492 DIQILIDDAE
-497 VPTNR
+497 

-507 ELKYA
+507 EVKYA
-512 ENGDLDA
+512 QNGDLEA
-519 ACEEALKQIKE
+519 ECQKALTQMRALHYEEGMRNAGIRKILKYGIAC
-530 KDYVWDYA
+530 W
-538 GHFFHFSTDEFKKRF
+538 KKTCKVVVE
-553 IDSVDEDEIIYK
+553 SES
-565 DKNTKIIYKGELVDY
+565 LV
-580 PFHLFSV
+580 
-587 IDSG
+587 

>member
-181 EYDVPLDK
+181 EYDVPLAK
-189 AFQNGFYREM
+189 ANELGYYGEM
-199 VSLIRGLFGMAL
+199 VRLIRGIFGSAL
-211 KTNDSLQFAV
+211 KTNHNLYFAV
-221 LTGCMRISKES
+221 LTGCLRVAKES
-232 IITGLNNFEVLS
+232 IFTGVNNFNTFTITDV
-244 ILNDQYDESFGFTDA
+244 DFDEYFGFTDA
-259 EVKKILNDYNLKDH
+259 EVKEM
-273 YLEVK
+273 LEEYQLGSSYEDVR
-278 EWYDGYHFG
+278 EWYDGYRFG
-287 NIDIY
+287 NVDVY
-292 CPWDVIQYCKSLYL
+292 CPLDVICYVNKRRTDPVLQ
-306 DVSAKPQDFW
+306 PQNYW
-316 SNSSGNAIVRRFIDK
+316 LNTSGNEVVRHFIEALGDGVTK
-331 ADISTRNEIERL
+331 TEMERL
-343 IAGES
+343 IGGE
-348 IEKDVV
+348 IVQK
-354 SELTYD
+354 
-360 EIDKSIENLW
+360 EIHEEMIYHDLYADMGNVW
-370 SVLFTTGY
+370 SVLFMTGY
-378 LTHKGRTE
+378 LTQRGRADG
-386 NGKYRLVIPNREVR
+386 NLYNLVIPNREIR
-400 NLFVKKIRE
+400 NIFTEQIMKMFQE
-409 WLSDVTKNDG
+409 QAEQDG
-419 ETLDKLCNAFVNK
+419 ETLGRFCDALEQGNA
-432 ELEKIEE
+432 EE
-439 IFGDYLWNTISI
+439 VERCFTGYMRKTVSI
-451 RDTAVAKEKK
+451 RDTFVRKATK
-461 ENFYHGILL
+461 ENFYHGMLI
-470 GLLGCKSSWLIKSNA
+470 GLLGFKEGWTVMSNREA
-485 ESGTGYS
+485 GDGFS
-492 DILVE
+492 DIQILIDDAE
-497 VPTNR
+497 

-507 ELKYA
+507 EVKYA
-512 ENGDLDA
+512 QNGDLEAECQKALTQMRALHYEDGMRNA
-519 ACEEALKQIKE
+519 GMQKVFKYGIAC
-530 KDYVWDYA
+530 W
-538 GHFFHFSTDEFKKRF
+538 KKTCKVVVE
-553 IDSVDEDEIIYK
+553 SES
-565 DKNTKIIYKGELVDY
+565 LV
-580 PFHLFSV
+580 
-587 IDSG
+587 

>member
-73 LFDGLRIAEEST
+73 LFDGLRIAEESM

-181 EYDVPLDK
+181 EYDVPLAK
-189 AFQNGFYREM
+189 ANELGYYDEM
-199 VSLIRGLFGMAL
+199 VRLIRGIFGSAL
-211 KTNDSLQFAV
+211 KTNHNLYFAV
-221 LTGCMRISKES
+221 LTGCLRVAKES
-232 IITGLNNFEVLS
+232 IFTGVNNFNTFTITDV
-244 ILNDQYDESFGFTDA
+244 DFDEYFGFTDA
-259 EVKKILNDYNLKDH
+259 EVKEM
-273 YLEVK
+273 LEEYQLGSSYEDVR
-278 EWYDGYHFG
+278 EWYDGYRFG
-287 NIDIY
+287 NVDVY
-292 CPWDVIQYCKSLYL
+292 CPWDVICYVNKRRTDPALQ
-306 DVSAKPQDFW
+306 PQNYW
-316 SNSSGNAIVRRFIDK
+316 LNTSGNEVVRHFIEALGDGVTK
-331 ADISTRNEIERL
+331 TEMERL
-343 IAGES
+343 IGGE
-348 IEKDVV
+348 IVQKEIH
-354 SELTYD
+354 EEMTYHD
-360 EIDKSIENLW
+360 LYADMGNVW
-370 SVLFTTGY
+370 SVLFMTGY
-378 LTHKGRTE
+378 LTQRGRADG
-386 NGKYRLVIPNREVR
+386 NLYNLVIPNREIR
-400 NLFVKKIRE
+400 NIFTEQIMKMFQE
-409 WLSDVTKNDG
+409 QAEQDG
-419 ETLDKLCNAFVNK
+419 ETLGRFCDALEQGNA
-432 ELEKIEE
+432 EE
-439 IFGDYLWNTISI
+439 VERCFTGYMRKTVST
-451 RDTAVAKEKK
+451 RDTFVRKATK
-461 ENFYHGILL
+461 ENFYHGMLI
-470 GLLGCKSSWLIKSNA
+470 GLLGFKEGWTVMSNREA
-485 ESGTGYS
+485 GDGFS
-492 DILVE
+492 DIQILIDDAE
-497 VPTNR
+497 

-507 ELKYA
+507 EVKYA
-512 ENGDLDA
+512 QNGDLEAECQKALTQMRALHYEDGMRNA
-519 ACEEALKQIKE
+519 GMQKVFKYGIAC
-530 KDYVWDYA
+530 W
-538 GHFFHFSTDEFKKRF
+538 KKTCKVVVE
-553 IDSVDEDEIIYK
+553 SEI
-565 DKNTKIIYKGELVDY
+565 LV
-580 PFHLFSV
+580 
-587 IDSG
+587 G

>member
-127 QFLTESSR
+127 QFLTESNR

-181 EYDVPLDK
+181 EYDVPLAK
-189 AFQNGFYREM
+189 ANELGYYDEM
-199 VSLIRGLFGMAL
+199 VRLIRGIFGSAL
-211 KTNDSLQFAV
+211 KTNHNLYFAV
-221 LTGCMRISKES
+221 LTGCLRVAKES
-232 IITGLNNFEVLS
+232 IFTGVNNFNTFTITDV
-244 ILNDQYDESFGFTDA
+244 DFDEYFGFTDA
-259 EVKKILNDYNLKDH
+259 EVKEM
-273 YLEVK
+273 LEEYQLGSSYEDVR
-278 EWYDGYHFG
+278 EWYDGYRFG
-287 NIDIY
+287 NVDVY
-292 CPWDVIQYCKSLYL
+292 CPWDVICYVNKRRTDPALQ
-306 DVSAKPQDFW
+306 PQNYW
-316 SNSSGNAIVRRFIDK
+316 LNTSGNEVVRHFIEALGDGVTK
-331 ADISTRNEIERL
+331 TEMERL
-343 IAGES
+343 IGGE
-348 IEKDVV
+348 IVQKEIH
-354 SELTYD
+354 EEMTYHD
-360 EIDKSIENLW
+360 LYVDMGNVW
-370 SVLFTTGY
+370 SVLFMTGY
-378 LTHKGRTE
+378 LTQRGRADG
-386 NGKYRLVIPNREVR
+386 NLYNLVIPNREIR
-400 NLFVKKIRE
+400 NIFTEQIMKMFQE
-409 WLSDVTKNDG
+409 QAEQDG
-419 ETLDKLCNAFVNK
+419 ETLGRFCDALEQGNA
-432 ELEKIEE
+432 EE
-439 IFGDYLWNTISI
+439 VERCFTGYMRKTVSI
-451 RDTAVAKEKK
+451 RDTFVRKATK
-461 ENFYHGILL
+461 ENFYHGMLI
-470 GLLGCKSSWLIKSNA
+470 GLLGFKEGWTVMSNREA
-485 ESGTGYS
+485 GDGFS
-492 DILVE
+492 DIQILIDDAE
-497 VPTNR
+497 

-507 ELKYA
+507 EVKYA
-512 ENGDLDA
+512 QNGDLEA
-519 ACEEALKQIKE
+519 ECQKALTQMRALHYEEGMRNAGIRKILKYGIAC
-530 KDYVWDYA
+530 W
-538 GHFFHFSTDEFKKRF
+538 KKTCKVVVE
-553 IDSVDEDEIIYK
+553 SES
-565 DKNTKIIYKGELVDY
+565 LV
-580 PFHLFSV
+580 
-587 IDSG
+587 

>member
-65 FEIGCDKS
+65 FEIGCDQS

-181 EYDVPLDK
+181 EYDVPLAK
-189 AFQNGFYREM
+189 ANELGYYDEM
-199 VSLIRGLFGMAL
+199 VRLIRGIFGSAL
-211 KTNDSLQFAV
+211 KTNHNLYFAV
-221 LTGCMRISKES
+221 LTGCLRVAKES
-232 IITGLNNFEVLS
+232 IFTGVNNFNTFTITDV
-244 ILNDQYDESFGFTDA
+244 DFDEYFGFTDA
-259 EVKKILNDYNLKDH
+259 EVKEM
-273 YLEVK
+273 LEEYQLGSSYEDVR
-278 EWYDGYHFG
+278 EWYDGYRFG
-287 NIDIY
+287 NVDVY
-292 CPWDVIQYCKSLYL
+292 CPWDVICYVNKRRTDPALQ
-306 DVSAKPQDFW
+306 PQNYW
-316 SNSSGNAIVRRFIDK
+316 LNTSGNEVVRHFIEALGDGVTK
-331 ADISTRNEIERL
+331 TEMERL
-343 IAGES
+343 IGGE
-348 IEKDVV
+348 IVQKEIH
-354 SELTYD
+354 EEMTYHD
-360 EIDKSIENLW
+360 LYADMGNVW
-370 SVLFTTGY
+370 SVLFMTGY
-378 LTHKGRTE
+378 LTQRGRADG
-386 NGKYRLVIPNREVR
+386 NLYNLVIPNREIR
-400 NLFVKKIRE
+400 NIFTEQIMKMFQE
-409 WLSDVTKNDG
+409 QAEQDG
-419 ETLDKLCNAFVNK
+419 ETLGRFCDALEQGNA
-432 ELEKIEE
+432 EE
-439 IFGDYLWNTISI
+439 VERCFTGYMRKTVSI
-451 RDTAVAKEKK
+451 RDTFVRKATK
-461 ENFYHGILL
+461 ENFYHGMLI
-470 GLLGCKSSWLIKSNA
+470 GLLGFKEGWTVMSNREA
-485 ESGTGYS
+485 GDGFS
-492 DILVE
+492 DIQILIDDAE
-497 VPTNR
+497 

-507 ELKYA
+507 EVKYA
-512 ENGDLDA
+512 QNGDLEAECQKALTQMRALHYEDGMRNA
-519 ACEEALKQIKE
+519 GMQKVFKYGIAC
-530 KDYVWDYA
+530 W
-538 GHFFHFSTDEFKKRF
+538 KKKCKVVVE
-553 IDSVDEDEIIYK
+553 SES
-565 DKNTKIIYKGELVDY
+565 LV
-580 PFHLFSV
+580 
-587 IDSG
+587 

>member
-181 EYDVPLDK
+181 EYDVPLAKVNELGYYD
-189 AFQNGFYREM
+189 EM
-199 VSLIRGLFGMAL
+199 VRLIRGIFGSAL
-211 KTNDSLQFAV
+211 KTNHNLYFAV
-221 LTGCMRISKES
+221 LTGCLRVAKES
-232 IITGLNNFEVLS
+232 IFTGVNNFNTFTITDV
-244 ILNDQYDESFGFTDA
+244 DFDEYFGFTDA
-259 EVKKILNDYNLKDH
+259 EVKEM
-273 YLEVK
+273 LEEYQLGSSYEDVR
-278 EWYDGYHFG
+278 EWYDGYRFG
-287 NIDIY
+287 NVDVY
-292 CPWDVIQYCKSLYL
+292 CPWDVICYVNKRRTDPALQ
-306 DVSAKPQDFW
+306 PQNYW
-316 SNSSGNAIVRRFIDK
+316 LNTSGNEVVRHFIEALGDGVTK
-331 ADISTRNEIERL
+331 TEMERL
-343 IAGES
+343 IGGE
-348 IEKDVV
+348 IVQKEIH
-354 SELTYD
+354 EEMTYHD
-360 EIDKSIENLW
+360 LYADMGNVW
-370 SVLFTTGY
+370 SVLFMTGY
-378 LTHKGRTE
+378 LTQRGRADG
-386 NGKYRLVIPNREVR
+386 NLYNLAIPNREIR
-400 NLFVKKIRE
+400 NIFTEQIMKIFQE
-409 WLSDVTKNDG
+409 QAEQDG
-419 ETLDKLCNAFVNK
+419 DTLGRFCDALEQGNA
-432 ELEKIEE
+432 EE
-439 IFGDYLWNTISI
+439 VERCFTGYMRKTVSI
-451 RDTAVAKEKK
+451 RDTFVRKATK
-461 ENFYHGILL
+461 ENFYHGMLI
-470 GLLGCKSSWLIKSNA
+470 GLLGFKEGWTVMSNREA
-485 ESGTGYS
+485 GDGFS
-492 DILVE
+492 DIQILIDDAE
-497 VPTNR
+497 

-507 ELKYA
+507 EVKYA
-512 ENGDLDA
+512 QNDDLEAECQKALTQMRALHYEDGMRNA
-519 ACEEALKQIKE
+519 GMQMVFKYGIAC
-530 KDYVWDYA
+530 W
-538 GHFFHFSTDEFKKRF
+538 KKTCKVVVE
-553 IDSVDEDEIIYK
+553 SES
-565 DKNTKIIYKGELVDY
+565 LV
-580 PFHLFSV
+580 
-587 IDSG
+587 

>member
-181 EYDVPLDK
+181 EYDVPLAK
-189 AFQNGFYREM
+189 ANELGYYDEM
-199 VSLIRGLFGMAL
+199 VRLIRGIFGSAL
-211 KTNDSLQFAV
+211 KTNHNLYFAV
-221 LTGCMRISKES
+221 LTGCLRVAKES
-232 IITGLNNFEVLS
+232 IFTGVNNFNTFTITDV
-244 ILNDQYDESFGFTDA
+244 DFDEYFGFTDA
-259 EVKKILNDYNLKDH
+259 EVKEM
-273 YLEVK
+273 LEEYQLGSSYEDVR
-278 EWYDGYHFG
+278 EWYDGYRFG
-287 NIDIY
+287 NVDVY
-292 CPWDVIQYCKSLYL
+292 CPWDVICYVNKRRTDPALQ
-306 DVSAKPQDFW
+306 PQNYW
-316 SNSSGNAIVRRFIDK
+316 LNTSGNEVVRHFIEALGDGVTK
-331 ADISTRNEIERL
+331 TEMERL
-343 IAGES
+343 IGGE
-348 IEKDVV
+348 IVQKEIH
-354 SELTYD
+354 EEMTYHD
-360 EIDKSIENLW
+360 LYADMGNVW
-370 SVLFTTGY
+370 SVLFMTGY
-378 LTHKGRTE
+378 LTQRGRADG
-386 NGKYRLVIPNREVR
+386 NLYNLVIPNREIR
-400 NLFVKKIRE
+400 NIFTEQIMKMFQE
-409 WLSDVTKNDG
+409 QAEQDG
-419 ETLDKLCNAFVNK
+419 ETLGRFCDALEQGNA
-432 ELEKIEE
+432 EE
-439 IFGDYLWNTISI
+439 VERCFTGYMRKTVSI
-451 RDTAVAKEKK
+451 RDTFVRKATK
-461 ENFYHGILL
+461 ENFYHGMLI
-470 GLLGCKSSWLIKSNA
+470 GLLGFKEGWTVMSNR
-485 ESGTGYS
+485 EVGDGFS
-492 DILVE
+492 DIQILIDDAE
-497 VPTNR
+497 

-507 ELKYA
+507 EVKYAQDGDLEAECQKALTQMRALHYEEGMRNAGIRKILKY
-512 ENGDLDA
+512 GI
-519 ACEEALKQIKE
+519 AC
-530 KDYVWDYA
+530 W
-538 GHFFHFSTDEFKKRF
+538 KKTCKVVVE
-553 IDSVDEDEIIYK
+553 SES
-565 DKNTKIIYKGELVDY
+565 LV
-580 PFHLFSV
+580 
-587 IDSG
+587 

>member
-181 EYDVPLDK
+181 EYDVPLAK
-189 AFQNGFYREM
+189 ANELGYYDEM
-199 VSLIRGLFGMAL
+199 VRLIRGIFGSAL
-211 KTNDSLQFAV
+211 KTNHNLYFAV
-221 LTGCMRISKES
+221 LTGCLRVAKES
-232 IITGLNNFEVLS
+232 IFTGVNNFNTFTITDV
-244 ILNDQYDESFGFTDA
+244 DFDEYFGFTDA
-259 EVKKILNDYNLKDH
+259 EVKEM
-273 YLEVK
+273 LEEYQLGSSYEDVR
-278 EWYDGYHFG
+278 EWYDGYRFG
-287 NIDIY
+287 NVDVY
-292 CPWDVIQYCKSLYL
+292 CPWDVICYVNKRRTDPALQ
-306 DVSAKPQDFW
+306 PQNYW
-316 SNSSGNAIVRRFIDK
+316 LNTSGNEVVRHFIEALGDGVTK
-331 ADISTRNEIERL
+331 TEMERL
-343 IAGES
+343 IGGE
-348 IEKDVV
+348 IVQKEIH
-354 SELTYD
+354 EEMTYHD
-360 EIDKSIENLW
+360 LYADMGNVW
-370 SVLFTTGY
+370 SVLFMTGY
-378 LTHKGRTE
+378 LTQRGRADG
-386 NGKYRLVIPNREVR
+386 NLYNLVIPNREIR
-400 NLFVKKIRE
+400 NIFTEQIMKMFQE
-409 WLSDVTKNDG
+409 QAEQDG
-419 ETLDKLCNAFVNK
+419 ETLGRFCDALEQGNA
-432 ELEKIEE
+432 EE
-439 IFGDYLWNTISI
+439 VERCFTGYMRKTVSI
-451 RDTAVAKEKK
+451 RDTFVRKATK
-461 ENFYHGILL
+461 ENFYHGMLI
-470 GLLGCKSSWLIKSNA
+470 GLLGFKEGWTVMSNREA
-485 ESGTGYS
+485 GDGFS
-492 DILVE
+492 DIQILIDDAE
-497 VPTNR
+497 

-507 ELKYA
+507 EVKYA
-512 ENGDLDA
+512 QNGDLEAECQKALTQMRALHYEDGMRNA
-519 ACEEALKQIKE
+519 GMQKVFKYGIAC
-530 KDYVWDYA
+530 W
-538 GHFFHFSTDEFKKRF
+538 KKNCKVVVE
-553 IDSVDEDEIIYK
+553 SES
-565 DKNTKIIYKGELVDY
+565 LV
-580 PFHLFSV
+580 
-587 IDSG
+587 